1 MRPRKRREDQSV
13 RVLLDTSAL
22 LWWFAGD
29 AKLSTTVRTLLS
41 LADTSILVSAASACE
56 ICTKVRIG
64 KLPTARDLCE
74 NFLSIIAEHQ
84 FEPLAITVEH
94 GRLAGRMA
102 GTHKDPFDRMLAAQ
116 ALVED
121 VPLVTNDPAFA
132 AFGVKVVW

>member
-1 MRPRKRREDQSV
+1 M
-13 RVLLDTSAL
+13 VLLDTSTM

-29 AKLSTTVRTLLS
+29 AKLSMTARNLLS
-41 LADTSILVSAASACE
+41 LNDTIILVSAASTWE
-56 ICTKVRIG
+56 VCTKVRIG
-64 KLPTARDLCE
+64 KLPTGHDLCE
-74 NFLSIIAEHQ
+74 NFLGIITEHQ

-102 GTHKDPFDRMLAAQ
+102 GTHKDPFDRIPAAQ

-121 VPLVTNDPAFA
+121 VPLVTNDSAFA

>member
-1 MRPRKRREDQSV
+1 V
-13 RVLLDTSAL
+13 RVLLDTSTI

-29 AKLSTTVRTLLS
+29 AKLSTTARNLLS
-41 LADTSILVSAASACE
+41 RDDTIALVSAASAWE
-56 ICTKVRIG
+56 ICAKVRIG
-64 KLPTARDLCE
+64 KLPTAHDLCE
-74 NFLSIIAEHQ
+74 DFLGIVTKHQ

-102 GTHKDPFDRMLAAQ
+102 GTHKDPFDRILAAQ

-121 VPLVTNDPAFA
+121 VPLVANDPAFA

>member
-1 MRPRKRREDQSV
+1 M
-13 RVLLDTSAL
+13 

-29 AKLSTTVRTLLS
+29 AKLSTSVRNLLS
-41 LADTSILVSAASACE
+41 LGDTVLLVSAASAWE

-64 KLPTARDLCE
+64 KLPSGHDLCE
-74 NFLSIIAEHQ
+74 DFLGIVTEHQ
-84 FEPLAITVEH
+84 LEPLAITVEH

-102 GTHKDPFDRMLAAQ
+102 GTHKDPFDRILAAQ